1 MHRVL
6 VFAALAIGFSLAV
19 PSLLAERN
27 AKEDSVDLA
36 DVERTPA
43 AGRTVRLDADQS
55 GHFVAKFRIN
65 GHRVDGLIDTGATAV
80 AINETMARKLGV
92 KLNQSDFTH
101 SVQTANGVI
110 AVAPVKLKRIEL
122 GSSQVKAVPAVVIGD
137 DSLTHTLIGMSFLKR
152 LRSYRVE
159 NDTLVLSL

>member
-27 AKEDSVDLA
+27 AEEDPVELA
-36 DVERTPA
+36 DVEQTPA
-43 AGRTVRLDADQS
+43 AARTVRLGADQS
-55 GHFVAKFRIN
+55 GHFVAEFRIN
-65 GHRVDGLIDTGATAV
+65 GHRVEGLIDTGATAV

-92 KLNQSDFTH
+92 KLNPSDFTH
-101 SVQTANGVI
+101 SVQTANGAI

-122 GSSQVKAVPAVVIGD
+122 GSIRVNDVQAVVIGD
-137 DSLTHTLIGMSFLKR
+137 DSLAHTLIGMSFLKR
-152 LRSYRVE
+152 LRSYSVE
-159 NDTLVLSL
+159 KDMLVLSL